1 MARRR
6 TTLWDDPLFVAALA
20 GLLIVGIVVMLD
32 LVPDGKIDPSVM
44 ALFVS
49 VFGPLT
55 PSLLLRYRHD
65 SDRRN
70 GNGHDEDER

>member
-1 MARRR
+1 MPARRQR
-6 TTLWDDPLFVAALA
+6 SLWDDPLFVAAIA
-20 GLLIVGIVVMLD
+20 GLLIVGIVVVLD

-65 SDRRN
+65 SDRKDDR
-70 GNGHDEDER
+70 